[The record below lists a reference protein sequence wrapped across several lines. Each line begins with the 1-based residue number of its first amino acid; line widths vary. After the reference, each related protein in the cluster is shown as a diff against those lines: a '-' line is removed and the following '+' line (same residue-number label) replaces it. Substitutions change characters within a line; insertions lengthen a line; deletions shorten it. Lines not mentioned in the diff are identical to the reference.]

1 MQCHIGRTCMPHI
14 YLIIAINYLKK
25 FFVFCSFLLFVN
37 KQLMLLSELMEAVSQ
52 TSSLDTLMI

>member
-1 MQCHIGRTCMPHI
+1 MPHI